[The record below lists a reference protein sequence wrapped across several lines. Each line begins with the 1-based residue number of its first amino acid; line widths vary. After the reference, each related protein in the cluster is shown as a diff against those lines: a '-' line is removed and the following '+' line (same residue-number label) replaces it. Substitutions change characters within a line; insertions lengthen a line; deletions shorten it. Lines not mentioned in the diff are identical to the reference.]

1 MPFAPVP
8 VELRERCDEGR
19 DLTDKAFQ
27 AACYAPF
34 STFELDPLGF
44 VLPCCMNN
52 AYPLG
57 NVTEERLTDIWR
69 GQRAAML
76 REAMEHYDF
85 GYGCGTCR
93 WEAEH
98 DKEAPQFKQY
108 DRLPALDRA
117 LPWPTEIGFC
127 LSNTCNLECVH
138 CNGLYSS
145 RIRARIEKRPPIPT
159 VYGDDFFEDLR
170 AFLPHLRT
178 ARFVGGE
185 PFMMRE
191 NHRVWDLLIEMG
203 LRPEC
208 HVTTNGTQWNAK
220 VERVLEHL
228 PVHVIVS
235 MDSAHKDQFESIRR
249 NADFDTVVTNLE
261 RFRSYAADAGT
272 SVVINHCLMRD
283 NWREFADMLR
293 FAEERDLPVSTS
305 TVFNEPFTLY
315 KAPIEELREVVAT
328 MEAATDAVVAELP
341 RNAHVWRSEVA
352 QLRSAL
358 DEREAGA
365 EGTVLGGADDA
376 VAPHLVPDAAE
387 ARAVRSAPA
396 PKRVLLRS
404 RGQRQARQVVIDELS
419 TWAGDRIATFELDAD
434 GVARSFEALQGSFYG
449 LDPTNVVGRHLDD
462 CIDALRSRLGPS
474 LFVMDR
480 HTMGGRFEV
489 LFGYTSSGPYEKNG
503 TFLRLVA
510 LPAGRGEEDGW
521 SVVVASD
528 EIYPPVPMDDA
539 RDPEPFD
546 PSMLDPVPRPVT
558 RSA

>member
-1 MPFAPVP
+1 MRFAPVP
-8 VELRERCDEGR
+8 AELQQRCDEGR
-19 DLTDKAFQ
+19 DLTDKAFRS
-27 AACYAPF
+27 ACYAPF
-34 STFELDPLGF
+34 GTFELDPLGF

-69 GQRAAML
+69 GRRAAML
-76 REAMEHYDF
+76 REALEAYDF
-85 GYGCGTCR
+85 SYGCGTCR

-108 DRLPALDRA
+108 DRLPAEDRE

-159 VYGDDFFEDLR
+159 VYGDEFFEDLR

-228 PVHVIVS
+228 PIHVIVS
-235 MDSAHKDQFESIRR
+235 MDSSHKGQFEAIRR
-249 NADFDTVVTNLE
+249 NADFDVVVANLD
-261 RFRSYAADAGT
+261 RFRAYAAEAGT
-272 SVVINHCLMRD
+272 SVVVNHCLMRD
-283 NWREFADMLR
+283 NWADFADMLR
-293 FAEERDLPVSTS
+293 FAEARDLPVSTS
-305 TVFNEPFTLY
+305 TVFNEPFSLY

-328 MEAATDAVVAELP
+328 MEAATDEVVADLP
-341 RNAHVWRSEVA
+341 RNGHVWRSEVA

-358 DEREAGA
+358 DEREAGGEA
-365 EGTVLGGADDA
+365 GILAGADGS
-376 VAPHLVPDAAE
+376 VPRLVPTGAE
-387 ARAVRSAPA
+387 AASVRGAAAPR
-396 PKRVLLRS
+396 RVLLRS
-404 RGQRQARQVVIDELS
+404 RRQRQDREAVVDELA
-419 TWAGDRIATFELDAD
+419 TWAGDRIAVLELDAD
-434 GVARSFEALQGSFYG
+434 GVVRSFEALQGSFYG
-449 LDPTNVVGRHLDD
+449 LAAANAVGHHLDD
-462 CIDALRSRLGPS
+462 ALAALRSRLGPS

-480 HTMGGRFEV
+480 HTTGGRFEA
-489 LFGYTSSGPYEKNG
+489 LFGYTSDGPYEKNG

-510 LPAGRGEEDGW
+510 LAAGPDAGDGW
-521 SVVVASD
+521 TVVVGSD
-528 EIYPPVPMDDA
+528 EVYPPVPVDHA
-539 RDPEPFD
+539 RAPEPFD
-546 PSMLDPVPRPVT
+546 PALVSPVPRT
-558 RSA
+558 A